1 MDEVIIKFEQTLL
14 NGDKTKEEYDQDV
27 DSILKERQKG
37 KRTGA
42 LVFCVSCGAKN
53 RTLRKWH
60 NSYLCTDCYRIA
72 QNVGD
77 EKFIK
82 ALKGEE

>member
-1 MDEVIIKFEQTLL
+1 MDEVINKFEQTLL
-14 NGDKTKEEYDQDV
+14 NGDETKEQDI
-27 DSILKERQKG
+27 DEILKERQKG

-42 LVFCVSCGAKN
+42 KVFCISCGAVN

-60 NSYLCTDCYRIA
+60 NSYLCTDCFRIA

-82 ALKGEE
+82 ALKGEET